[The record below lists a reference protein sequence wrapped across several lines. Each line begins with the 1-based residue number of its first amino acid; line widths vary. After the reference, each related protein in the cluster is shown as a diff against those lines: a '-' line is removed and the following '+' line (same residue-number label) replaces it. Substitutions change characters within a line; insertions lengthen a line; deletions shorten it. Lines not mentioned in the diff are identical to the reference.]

1 MVDLDKAIPMVIQV
15 LNEQFSPYF
24 IILFGSYAHGNR
36 TPESD
41 LDIAFLS
48 EKESD
53 LYVCF
58 LTAQTLSEK
67 IGVPVD
73 LVDLQAASTVLRAQI
88 MSTGKMIDV
97 KDPLKKDKFHM
108 YTYSQYARLNEERR
122 PILERTAKEGK
133 IFDR

>member
-1 MVDLDKAIPMVIQV
+1 MVDLDKAIPMVIEV
-15 LNEQFSPYF
+15 LSEQFSPYF
-24 IILFGSYAHGNR
+24 IVLFGSYANENR

-53 LYVCF
+53 SYTRF

-73 LVDLQAASTVLRAQI
+73 LVDLQAASTVLCAQI

-108 YTYSQYARLNEERR
+108 YTYAQYARLNEERR
-122 PILERTAKEGK
+122 PILERIAKEGK